1 MNELINP
8 RGDTETAV
16 QLCEWIHARKLEI
29 LKEADAVQVTPENWN
44 SQDVKDGI
52 KHLADIV
59 EDLRDKGKALVKE
72 VLDEADAL
80 RVITQIDPRLW
91 NYSTKTDPLCVYAQ
105 LSARLKALKD
115 AVAEQKELHTP
126 KPPAHTYVIQ
136 AMMTDK
142 DLADVVKLLDKRGA
156 QYRYSVP
163 QSDKAAK
170 LIEKY
175 FEDNNQ

>member
-8 RGDTETAV
+8 RGDAETSV

-29 LKEADAVQVTPENWN
+29 LREADAIKVTPENWN
-44 SQDVKDGI
+44 SSEVKDGI
-52 KHLADIV
+52 KHLSDIV
-59 EDLRDKGKALVKE
+59 EDLRDKGKALVRE
-72 VLDEADAL
+72 VLAEADAQ

-91 NYSTKTDPLCVYAQ
+91 NYSTKPDPLCVYAQ

-142 DLADVVKLLDKRGA
+142 DLAAVVKVLEKCGA
-156 QYRYSVP
+156 QYRYQVP
-163 QSDKAAK
+163 QSDAAAR

-175 FEDNNQ
+175 FENNK